1 MSAANEKGKYELVPV
16 EGTVND
22 RALVLWVP
30 ERYFNESTALVENT
44 TLEDFM
50 VSEAIPKGDAITNGF
65 GSYVYREQLP
75 KVGGSLRFI
84 FLKAKTEA
92 ESLQAVRAPKT
103 INEVTW
109 WPNWLMS
116 LYAVSASV
124 PLQSE
129 AGSSASSGAITNAVT
144 GTRYFDRYILINGGE
159 FNTQHIVEEFFSYQA
174 IKGLVATE
182 PRPTT
187 INYSTLGMQNSIDCI
202 HEEVQIPEIFVDAT
216 RVENFGTPNARD
228 VRWERGSIFPATNM
242 TGWIPHFRKLIVT
255 ERDGGFYYRRHLV
268 IPPNPFKPIEI

>member
-187 INYSTLGMQNSIDCI
+187 IYYSTLGMQNSIDCI
-202 HEEVQIPEIFVDAT
+202 HEEVQIPEIFVGAT

-228 VRWERGSIFPATNM
+228 VRWELGSIFPATNM

-268 IPPNPFKPIEI
+268 MPPNPFKPIEI